1 MTQILV
7 TLNEDVATQTVR
19 KAIELLRGVTSTMVF
34 QNKSKADSKTI
45 RQQKYVKETLE
56 RAFDEVKRAE
66 RGEHQLKSDE
76 EFMEE
81 LKAEGLAWILFSSFL
96 TSIDL
101 SLVFFIYYNLSVVH
115 KIKEIIYAFRASRN
129 TLVV

>member
-1 MTQILV
+1 MIFSVL
-7 TLNEDVATQTVR
+7 
-19 KAIELLRGVTSTMVF
+19 VF

-101 SLVFFIYYNLSVVH
+101 SLVFCP
-115 KIKEIIYAFRASRN
+115 
-129 TLVV
+129 

>member
-1 MTQILV
+1 M
-7 TLNEDVATQTVR
+7 ATQTIR

-34 QNKSKADSKTI
+34 KNGTKADSKTI

-56 RAFDEVKRAE
+56 SAFDEVKRAE

-81 LKAEGLAWILFSSFL
+81 LKAEGFAWLLHPKVKGKAVEDVSS
-96 TSIDL
+96 
-101 SLVFFIYYNLSVVH
+101 H
-115 KIKEIIYAFRASRN
+115 
-129 TLVV
+129 

>member
-66 RGEHQLKSDE
+66 HGEHQLKSDE
-76 EFMEE
+76 EFMED
-81 LKAEGLAWILFSSFL
+81 FL
-96 TSIDL
+96 PNGRIIR
-101 SLVFFIYYNLSVVH
+101 FFFVPLH
-115 KIKEIIYAFRASRN
+115 AR
-129 TLVV
+129 